1 MFKDIMDTSKMSE
14 EKLLKMLKKD
24 PRDISLISDKQQT
37 ENIQM
42 YCVQSNT
49 NLIIWMSKPT
59 DKVKEYVL
67 SKNPAAITDI
77 NKDCLTEEDWQI
89 AIMHNADVLRKWWF
103 VYDDGRL
110 PYDSLW
116 STWLIYLSKI
126 NIMTLRY
133 LKRNGLFDIVPLSI
147 QCGIV
152 FFLNKL
158 AEEYLPNFQI
168 LNKIPL
174 HLLAKITGDAKKGKF
189 NEKAAQALVKLY
201 KD

>member
-1 MFKDIMDTSKMSE
+1 MKKDIDTSKMSE
-14 EKLLKMLKKD
+14 EELLKMLKES
-24 PRDISLISDKQQT
+24 PYNISLISDKQQT
-37 ENIQM
+37 EKIQM
-42 YCVQSNT
+42 CCVKINT
-49 NLIIWMSKPT
+49 DLIVWMSKPT

-67 SKNPAAITDI
+67 SNNPLSITNI
-77 NKDCLTEEDWQI
+77 NSIYLTEEDWQI

-103 VYDDGRL
+103 IYDDGRL

-116 STWLIYLSKI
+116 SIWLMYLSKN

-147 QCGIV
+147 QCGLV

-168 LNKIPL
+168 LNKVPL
-174 HLLAKITGDAKKGKF
+174 HLLAKITGDAKKGIF
-189 NEKAAQALVKLY
+189 NEKAAQALLKLY